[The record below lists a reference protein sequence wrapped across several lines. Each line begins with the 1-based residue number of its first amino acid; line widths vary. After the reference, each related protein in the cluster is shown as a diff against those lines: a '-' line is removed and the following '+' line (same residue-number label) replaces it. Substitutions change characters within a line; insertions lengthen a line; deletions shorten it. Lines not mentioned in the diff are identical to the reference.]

1 MAGKSITQSVED
13 LSQPTI
19 RKHSLIE
26 DAAAIL
32 LAALFVALGVAL
44 YTEAT
49 LSTGSTAGAAMLLHY
64 VTGVQFGILF
74 FFINLPFYAL
84 ALWRMGI
91 VFAAKTVATVGLISV
106 FVALTPD
113 WVSVSNLHPVY
124 AAIVGGGLMGTGML
138 MLIRHKSS
146 MGGVN
151 ILGLYLQENF
161 GIRAGYVQLGIDMV
175 ILVAAFFVLP
185 WDRVIYS
192 LIGAFVLNII
202 IALNHRPG
210 RYFGMS

>member
-1 MAGKSITQSVED
+1 
-13 LSQPTI
+13 
-19 RKHSLIE
+19 
-26 DAAAIL
+26 
-32 LAALFVALGVAL
+32 
-44 YTEAT
+44 
-49 LSTGSTAGAAMLLHY
+49 
-64 VTGVQFGILF
+64 
-74 FFINLPFYAL
+74 
-84 ALWRMGI
+84 MGI

-113 WVSVSNLHPVY
+113 WVSVSDLHPVY